1 MKRMSLITV
10 LALAVAV
17 ASAQESRQGAVQDAR
32 AAEVVK
38 KLELDWLESYVKR
51 DTAFLERYVSDDY
64 TSIDP
69 HGTVVD
75 KKGEIESIKSGHLA
89 ITEMNPNEMKVRTYG
104 DAAVITGR
112 STIKAKV
119 SGQDA
124 SGEYRFTDVWVKRG
138 DRWQA
143 VASQLTRIA
152 RP

>member
-1 MKRMSLITV
+1 MKRISQITV

-17 ASAQESRQGAVQDAR
+17 ASPQEAPQGAVQDAN

-38 KLELDWLESYVKR
+38 KLELEWLESYVRR
-51 DTAFLERYVSDDY
+51 DTNFLERYLADDY
-64 TSIDP
+64 SSIDP

-75 KKGEIESIKSGHLA
+75 KKGEIESVKSGDLA
-89 ITEMNPNEMKVRTYG
+89 ITEIKPDGMKVRTYG

-112 STIKAKV
+112 STIRATV

-124 SGEYRFTDVWVKRG
+124 SGEYRFTDVWVKRR

-143 VASQLTRIA
+143 VASHLTRIA
-152 RP
+152 QP

>member
-1 MKRMSLITV
+1 MKRMSVVTV

-17 ASAQESRQGAVQDAR
+17 ASAQEARQGAVQDAK

-38 KLELDWLESYVKR
+38 KLELEWLESYVKR
-51 DTAFLERYVSDDY
+51 DTDFLERYVSDDY

-69 HGTVVD
+69 HGTIVY
-75 KKGEIESIKSGHLA
+75 KKGEIESVKSGDLA
-89 ITEMNPNEMKVRTYG
+89 ITEMKPNEMKVRTYG

-152 RP
+152 KP

>member
-89 ITEMNPNEMKVRTYG
+89 ITEMKPNEMKVRTYG

>member
-1 MKRMSLITV
+1 MAVITV

-17 ASAQESRQGAVQDAR
+17 SVSSAPEARQGAVQDAK
-32 AAEVVK
+32 AAEVVR
-38 KLELDWLESYVKR
+38 KLELEWMESYVRR

-64 TSIDP
+64 TGIDP
-69 HGTVVD
+69 HGTIVD
-75 KKGEIESIKSGHLA
+75 KKGEIESIKLGDLA
-89 ITEMNPNEMKVRTYG
+89 ITEMKPREMKVRTDG
-104 DAAVITGR
+104 DAVVITGR

-119 SGQDA
+119 SGYDA

-152 RP
+152 KP